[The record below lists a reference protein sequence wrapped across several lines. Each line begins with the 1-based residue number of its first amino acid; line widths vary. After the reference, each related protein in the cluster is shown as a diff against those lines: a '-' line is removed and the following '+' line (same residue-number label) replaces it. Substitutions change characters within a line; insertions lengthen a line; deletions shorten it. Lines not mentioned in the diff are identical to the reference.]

1 MAFLQS
7 KLEFFVFDAHIKTD
21 LFPLFDPKIPITF
34 SWFFLISSHSDF
46 NSSAEVSW
54 DKYVITLIPF
64 MDIEFLSKSLAISLD
79 FNFSRLLILIF
90 SSLLS
95 FLILSISSG
104 IWLIEDPRRLEDL

>member
-46 NSSAEVSW
+46 NSSAEVS
-54 DKYVITLIPF
+54 
-64 MDIEFLSKSLAISLD
+64 
-79 FNFSRLLILIF
+79 
-90 SSLLS
+90 
-95 FLILSISSG
+95 
-104 IWLIEDPRRLEDL
+104 

>member
-1 MAFLQS
+1 
-7 KLEFFVFDAHIKTD
+7 
-21 LFPLFDPKIPITF
+21 
-34 SWFFLISSHSDF
+34 
-46 NSSAEVSW
+46 
-54 DKYVITLIPF
+54 